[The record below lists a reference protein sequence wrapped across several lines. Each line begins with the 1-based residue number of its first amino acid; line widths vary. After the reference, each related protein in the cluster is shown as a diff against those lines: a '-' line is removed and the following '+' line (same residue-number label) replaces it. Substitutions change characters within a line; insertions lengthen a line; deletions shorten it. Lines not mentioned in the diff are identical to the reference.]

1 MLPDNTDI
9 NGRSA
14 WVAMI
19 SLGIIANLGFV
30 IQPVLIGA
38 MIDRIG
44 ITVNEAGLI
53 VSGEMSGLGAASL
66 FGAMVAHRWN
76 RRKFAYGGI
85 LVFVLANW
93 LSGFAT
99 SFWPLWSF
107 RIAAGFGAGMMMA
120 MYNAAGSATRS
131 PERFF
136 ALAIGVFLAV
146 GAVFILV
153 AAKLLAAG
161 GLMAVYVTLA
171 LLCFPVIIAAAWLP
185 RRVVI
190 QTMNTCAEGEP
201 VKLLAIVSL
210 AAMFVLFTGTSALW
224 AYQERIGGLLDLSVD
239 RIGVILSLATICGIV
254 GSSIAFFAGIRIGR
268 TTMIASSLLGL
279 LSASL
284 LLVYGNTE
292 ASYILAAVLI
302 PTMWYLS
309 LPFIVGVMAWLDK
322 TGRLVNL
329 GSAAYAL
336 AMGTGPAVA
345 AWAIGDSGLYT
356 NVGWIGVASYLVCIL
371 VYVPL
376 TIKID
381 QSTRKATSAAY

>member
-1 MLPDNTDI
+1 
-9 NGRSA
+9 
-14 WVAMI
+14 
-19 SLGIIANLGFV
+19 
-30 IQPVLIGA
+30 
-38 MIDRIG
+38 
-44 ITVNEAGLI
+44 
-53 VSGEMSGLGAASL
+53 
-66 FGAMVAHRWN
+66 
-76 RRKFAYGGI
+76 
-85 LVFVLANW
+85 
-93 LSGFAT
+93 
-99 SFWPLWSF
+99 
-107 RIAAGFGAGMMMA
+107 
-120 MYNAAGSATRS
+120 
-131 PERFF
+131 
-136 ALAIGVFLAV
+136 
-146 GAVFILV
+146 
-153 AAKLLAAG
+153 
-161 GLMAVYVTLA
+161 
-171 LLCFPVIIAAAWLP
+171 
-185 RRVVI
+185 
-190 QTMNTCAEGEP
+190 
-201 VKLLAIVSL
+201 
-210 AAMFVLFTGTSALW
+210 
-224 AYQERIGGLLDLSVD
+224 
-239 RIGVILSLATICGIV
+239 
-254 GSSIAFFAGIRIGR
+254 
-268 TTMIASSLLGL
+268 MIASSLLGL